1 MLAAFTLL
9 KTAQKVKEFLFQ
21 KKALH
26 TEYLPQKQLDHI
38 YFPMA
43 KKIRVPSAQI
53 VDTKFSFEKKLRSLR
68 IEDLLEGKLT
78 KKEFTLLPRSQEIIG
93 SIMILEILP
102 ELEKKEKIIAEAYLT
117 LTKHIQTV
125 VKKKEVHSGV
135 FRTRRVQIIAGK
147 RTKETIHY
155 ENGIKLKV
163 HLEKTYFTS
172 RLANERLRIAKLVQ
186 KDEEV
191 LVMFSGVAPY
201 PLVIA
206 KNSEA
211 KKVYGIEINP
221 FAHQYALE
229 NIALNKLEDKVVIYE
244 GDVRNLL
251 PKLRKKFDRIV
262 MPLPK
267 TGGEFLYLVLPR
279 LKHNGFIHL
288 YAFLEEGKIEAERKQ
303 ILERG
308 RVLGYSLECRTIV
321 TCGQFSPSTFR
332 VCFDLKMREKRKKKI

>member
-1 MLAAFTLL
+1 M
-9 KTAQKVKEFLFQ
+9 E
-21 KKALH
+21 
-26 TEYLPQKQLDHI
+26 
-38 YFPMA
+38 A
-43 KKIRVPSAQI
+43 KKEEIG
-53 VDTKFSFEKKLRSLR
+53 DLKEKYTKR
-68 IEDLLEGKLT
+68 IEEELGIKSSAARTIKEEKRLVSREYREFREEFMPPHLSLYEKLCNLSE
-78 KKEFTLLPRSQEIIG
+78 K
-93 SIMILEILP
+93 ILKIKP
-102 ELEKKEKIIAEAYLT
+102 DPNKEKIIAEAYLT

-267 TGGEFLYLVLPR
+267 TGEEFLYLVLPR